1 MAQWTPVQAN
11 IGRGTASLMG
21 VAQQGVSDI
30 GKVAGQYLDRVA
42 AEEREAQR
50 QKERGEDVAFRQAQA
65 DTAKEQWQKG
75 FDLQKAQADRAQT
88 EFDRK
93 LLSEQRLAEYNA
105 RLAGGLTRGEMSPQ
119 QAALVNAEVERLSA
133 QGVTPD
139 QMAGR
144 LGKLLSFQAPK
155 TAREKAQYIQQAGF
169 DSTDFNAEP
178 LLRLQEAKAKP
189 FLEQAAAED
198 QYAQQLRLTKMKIAA
213 DEREGARNR
222 AAQKAQAE
230 HNKAYVMV
238 DPRTGNTTVAYG
250 PSERARML
258 QQGYELGERAPV
270 PKSSPFSSVYGSKL
284 LAGLDIGP
292 KDTPKLMNVAAAI
305 QKNYKLTPDEAADI
319 ALSGIVYETT
329 GDWVSAKRIQD
340 TLLQGLAPQRYGK
353 QWEDL
358 SSKERNLLLK
368 ETSNIINP
376 VYNRD

>member
-65 DTAKEQWQKG
+65 DAAKDQWQKG

-93 LLSEQRLAEYNA
+93 LLSEQSLAEYNA

-169 DSTDFNAEP
+169 DVLMGNTDRLSNPSNFVFAYNTESKETRLVNMDYGRCLQTIQWHDMAEANYQP
-178 LLRLQEAKAKP
+178 EYLEEDLDDCVKNVFSRNDSIVSSSKINESIEILKEHGFEQFQIDLQQTFLDLDELKNQFEGTGFEKFATVKIETMKAVLQSEKIQE
-189 FLEQAAAED
+189 LITDIGLHAED
-198 QYAQQLRLTKMKIAA
+198 FIGI
-213 DEREGARNR
+213 E
-222 AAQKAQAE
+222 
-230 HNKAYVMV
+230 
-238 DPRTGNTTVAYG
+238 
-250 PSERARML
+250 SENN
-258 QQGYELGERAPV
+258 E
-270 PKSSPFSSVYGSKL
+270 
-284 LAGLDIGP
+284 I
-292 KDTPKLMNVAAAI
+292 
-305 QKNYKLTPDEAADI
+305 
-319 ALSGIVYETT
+319 
-329 GDWVSAKRIQD
+329 
-340 TLLQGLAPQRYGK
+340 
-353 QWEDL
+353 
-358 SSKERNLLLK
+358 
-368 ETSNIINP
+368 NI
-376 VYNRD
+376 